1 MSGRVLAAPSPACCS
16 VAAGLS
22 GPVSGLAGP
31 GVAWHALLLRPDGY
45 RDGAGGS
52 GLPHDGGG
60 GGSLPLGL
68 DAAAPVAQIFS
79 PLFLASWWCSQ
90 RDGVGGGATM
100 MAHGWAVVW
109 LVGSDWLVGFGVRE
123 KSSPV
128 RPAPMR

>member
-31 GVAWHALLLRPDGY
+31 GVAWYAPLPCPDGY

-60 GGSLPLGL
+60 GGSLPFGFG
-68 DAAAPVAQIFS
+68 VASPSAGRFS
-79 PLFLASWWCSQ
+79 PVLLASCWCSQ
-90 RDGVGGGATM
+90 
-100 MAHGWAVVW
+100 
-109 LVGSDWLVGFGVRE
+109 
-123 KSSPV
+123 
-128 RPAPMR
+128 